1 MAQRPGLPRRS
12 RDVPDRLLLL
22 REVPARGGPMTA
34 HRGAAFAELIDE
46 HSHARLS
53 RAPDRRR

>member
-34 HRGAAFAELIDE
+34 HRVAELIDE
-46 HSHARLS
+46 PSHARLS
-53 RAPDRRR
+53 GAPDQRR